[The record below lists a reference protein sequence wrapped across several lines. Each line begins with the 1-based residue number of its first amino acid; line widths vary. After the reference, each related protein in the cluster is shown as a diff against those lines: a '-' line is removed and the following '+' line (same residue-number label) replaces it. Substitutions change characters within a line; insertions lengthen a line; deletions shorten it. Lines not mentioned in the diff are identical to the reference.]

1 MPYVSPVR
9 TPTVFFPFDISNT
22 YSISNLM
29 QSVFSELKTSSTRK
43 SSLSSHQINV
53 SSTTFRTPYQDKY
66 EPTSTTKSFY
76 SSGQENVS
84 SPFVTKLSVSS
95 HKTSDQSASVPHS
108 ILSSNTKD
116 TPVNFVSSNNFVNS

>member
-9 TPTVFFPFDISNT
+9 TPTATSSCHMPNT
-22 YSISNLM
+22 CYTSDLTRSG
-29 QSVFSELKTSSTRK
+29 SSELKNTSTRK

-116 TPVNFVSSNNFVNS
+116 TRVNFVSSNNFANS